1 MIPIRAPQIL
11 ASMLLSLVL
20 PMGTGCGSGPG
31 PEGPREADRGIDEE
45 PPTGDIDVFPGDG
58 DQGDSNV
65 DGPPSFPKLPGMA
78 EPLTDEELEAMSAE
92 ELVNRAR
99 EIFNP
104 DEQIRMLGIAVE
116 KDPESREA
124 LLRLVEAE
132 ELKGIRLALSE
143 GKREESKPYLD
154 RAAALARKLRDRE
167 EPLVGQ
173 ERELVAM
180 AFYNEAC
187 NFALADKPDEAM
199 QSLQEAI
206 ELDFS
211 NPVIFD
217 DPELDLLR
225 DRDDFKAILERI
237 PEPTESTV
245 PSLGPAPALQ

>member
-1 MIPIRAPQIL
+1 
-11 ASMLLSLVL
+11 
-20 PMGTGCGSGPG
+20 
-31 PEGPREADRGIDEE
+31 
-45 PPTGDIDVFPGDG
+45 
-58 DQGDSNV
+58 
-65 DGPPSFPKLPGMA
+65 
-78 EPLTDEELEAMSAE
+78 
-92 ELVNRAR
+92 
-99 EIFNP
+99 
-104 DEQIRMLGIAVE
+104 MLGIAVE